1 MAIYKLF
8 PSYDTTLYS
17 QYPDQ
22 NTGLDSILE
31 VFNKTHN
38 TDPLYISE
46 AEVARTL
53 ISFDSTEIADVI
65 EDIISGS
72 QWQANLKL
80 FNAKTT
86 GITADS
92 KIYIYPLAQSWTN
105 GTGRYDNSPKTEN
118 GASWTWRTFNGGT
131 SWTTSSFGSYITA
144 SFQSSNPG
152 GGIWYTGSSN
162 GLNYEV
168 TQSFGLRSIKDI
180 NSNITDIVNSWYSGS
195 ISNNGVIL
203 KWANS
208 TEFNSSESIEPNMNL
223 FSVDTHT
230 IYPPE
235 LEFRFNDYSFNTGS
249 NTQGFIT
256 SSNMILSFPNN
267 KGEFNKNSIQ
277 KFRIDVRPQYPAR
290 TFQTSSYY
298 ISNNYLP
305 LSSSYAVKDLDTN
318 EFVIDFDDTYTKISA
333 DSEGNYFKIFMSG
346 LEPERY
352 YKILVKIIM
361 NGETIINDNE
371 YYFKVKN
378 E

>member
-8 PSYDTTLYS
+8 PAYDTTLYS

-22 NTGLDSILE
+22 NTGLDPILE

-65 EDIISGS
+65 EDIISGL

-86 GITADS
+86 GVTTDS

-131 SWTTSSFGSYITA
+131 IWTTSSFGSYITA

-152 GGIWYTGSSN
+152 GGVWYTGSSN
-162 GLNYEV
+162 GLRYEV
-168 TQSFGLRSIKDI
+168 TQSFGLRDIKDI

-223 FSVDTHT
+223 FSIDTHT

-256 SSNMILSFPNN
+256 SSNMVLSFPNN
-267 KGEFNKNSIQ
+267 KGEFNQDSII
-277 KFRIDVRPQYPAR
+277 KFRIDVRPQYPNR
-290 TFQTSSYY
+290 TFQTSSFYTANY
-298 ISNNYLP
+298 YLP
-305 LSSSYAVKDLDTN
+305 LSSSYAIKDLDTN
-318 EFVIDFDDTYTKISA
+318 EFVIDFDDVYTKISA
-333 DSEGNYFKIFMSG
+333 DSEGNYFRVFMNG
-346 LEPERY
+346 LEPERFY
-352 YKILVKIIM
+352 CILVKTIL
-361 NGETIINDNE
+361 NGETMIQNNE
-371 YYFKVKN
+371 YYFKVIN
-378 E
+378 G